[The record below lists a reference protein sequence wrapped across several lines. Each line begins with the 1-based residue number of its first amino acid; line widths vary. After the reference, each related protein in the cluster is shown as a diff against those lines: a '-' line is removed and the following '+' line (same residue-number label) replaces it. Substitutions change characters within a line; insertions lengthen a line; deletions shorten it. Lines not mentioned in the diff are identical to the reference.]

1 MESLLQSLPH
11 VVVYLDDI
19 LITGENDE
27 EHLRILAEVLNR
39 MKKSGLRLNRTKCE
53 FMSPSATY
61 LSHCKDK
68 WENPEKRRIIHVLYI
83 IHVSSCH
90 T

>member
-27 EHLRILAEVLNR
+27 EHLCILAEVLNR
-39 MKKSGLRLNRTKCE
+39 MKKSELCLDRTKCE
-53 FMSPSATY
+53 FMSPSVTY
-61 LSHCKDK
+61 LGHCIDAQGVIT
-68 WENPEKRRIIHVLYI
+68 PYLRQ
-83 IHVSSCH
+83 